1 MAASVSSVYLH
12 VVDSV
17 VSKLRQE
24 FTNEGVDDSVL
35 NELQSLWELK
45 MLQCGAIQGPIE
57 RNPASR
63 AHVPTPVRDLNV
75 PYEGPEEYETPTAE
89 MLFPPTPLQ
98 TPIPTPLPVEPVAY
112 QYFPPAPSEYGIG
125 PDDGTLPEAKG
136 RRPPAFLQPSQSQ
149 SPSPSPSTSTCMN
162 QRPLGVDVNVAYD
175 EAREEEGG
183 GGGGI
188 TQPPMKDFFTS
199 KSGKR
204 KREDLPPHFLPS
216 GYIPQQ
222 DGSGDDILGRSLQ
235 EKVLL
240 VSYLNKESIA
250 PIHDRLSI
258 QNSNDADAAVALVK
272 LMHTTRKVPQ
282 KDGQEDV
289 YENGLS
295 NEEYNTGAYYDPLT
309 PHTSGT
315 PKMAKGEALEDEE
328 PPLNEDDDDDDLDDL
343 EGGDEELNTSHLV
356 LAQFEKVNRTK
367 SRWKCTLKDGIMRL
381 NNRDIM
387 FTKAT
392 GEFDF

>member
-1 MAASVSSVYLH
+1 MATGVSAVYLH

-24 FTNEGVDDSVL
+24 FINEGVDDSVL

-45 MLQCGAIQGPIE
+45 MLQCCAIQGPIE

-63 AHVPTPVRDLNV
+63 APVPTPVRDLNV

-112 QYFPPAPSEYGIG
+112 QYFPPAPSEYSAG
-125 PDDGTLPEAKG
+125 PDNGSATDAKG
-136 RRPPAFLQPSQSQ
+136 GRPPVFLQPSP
-149 SPSPSPSTSTCMN
+149 SPSPSPSTWMN

-183 GGGGI
+183 GGKS
-188 TQPPMKDFFTS
+188 QLPMKDFFTS
-199 KSGKR
+199 TASKR
-204 KREDLPPHFLPS
+204 KREDLPPHFFPS

-222 DGSGDDILGRSLQ
+222 DGSGDDILGCSLQ
-235 EKVLL
+235 EKVP
-240 VSYLNKESIA
+240 VGNNLNKESLV

-258 QNSNDADAAVALVK
+258 QNRNDPNAVVTLVK
-272 LMHTTRKVPQ
+272 MMHTTHRIPQ
-282 KDGQEDV
+282 KDGHEDV
-289 YENGLS
+289 YENSLS
-295 NEEYNTGAYYDPLT
+295 NEEFNTAAHYDSLT
-309 PHTSGT
+309 PHNSGT
-315 PKMAKGEALEDEE
+315 PKVAKGEALEDEE
-328 PPLNEDDDDDDLDDL
+328 PPLNEDDDEDDLDDL
-343 EGGDEELNTSHLV
+343 EGGDEEPNTSHLV
-356 LAQFEKVNRTK
+356 LAQFEKVTRTK
-367 SRWKCTLKDGIMRL
+367 SRWKCILKDGIMRL
-381 NNRDIM
+381 NNKDVL

-392 GEFDF
+392 GEFEF

>member
-1 MAASVSSVYLH
+1 MAASVSAVYLH

-24 FTNEGVDDSVL
+24 FINEGVDDSVL
-35 NELQSLWELK
+35 SELQSLWELK

-63 AHVPTPVRDLNV
+63 ASVPTPVRDLNV

-98 TPIPTPLPVEPVAY
+98 TPIPTPLPVDPVAY
-112 QYFPPAPSEYGIG
+112 QYFPPAPSEYGAG
-125 PDDGTLPEAKG
+125 SDNGTAPDAKG
-136 RRPPAFLQPSQSQ
+136 GRPPAFLQQPSPAP
-149 SPSPSPSTSTCMN
+149 SPSPSPSTWAN

-183 GGGGI
+183 GVS
-188 TQPPMKDFFTS
+188 QPPMKDFFTS
-199 KSGKR
+199 TSGKR
-204 KREDLPPHFLPS
+204 KREDLPPHFPG

-222 DGSGDDILGRSLQ
+222 DGSGDDILGHTLQ
-235 EKVLL
+235 EKVPLEHN
-240 VSYLNKESIA
+240 LNKEPLA
-250 PIHDRLSI
+250 PIHDRLSMRK
-258 QNSNDADAAVALVK
+258 SNGANASVALVK
-272 LMHTTRKVPQ
+272 MTHTIHKIPQ
-282 KDGQEDV
+282 KDGHEDV

-295 NEEYNTGAYYDPLT
+295 NEEYNTTPYFDSLT
-309 PHTSGT
+309 PHNSGT
-315 PKMAKGEALEDEE
+315 PIAVKGENLEDEE

-343 EGGDEELNTSHLV
+343 EGADEEPNTNHLV

-381 NNRDIM
+381 NNKDIL